1 MPAKRHRAGG
11 IVIHQGTVPLMHR
24 VKKARQY
31 YAIPGELVRLAKLPL
46 LPEEIKQAILE
57 YSPDGGL

>member
-1 MPAKRHRAGG
+1 
-11 IVIHQGTVPLMHR
+11 MHR